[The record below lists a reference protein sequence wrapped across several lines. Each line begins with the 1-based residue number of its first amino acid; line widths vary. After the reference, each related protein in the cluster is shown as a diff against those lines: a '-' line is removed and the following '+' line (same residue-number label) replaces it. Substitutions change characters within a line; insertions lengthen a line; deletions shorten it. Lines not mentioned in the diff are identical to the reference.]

1 MAPANSLKAKL
12 TSLLARKLVH
22 RSARLAGNRP
32 VASITF
38 DDFPKNAWTEG
49 GAVLARHGVRGTYYT
64 AGGFCGRGVDGTVFY
79 DAEDLTAL
87 AAAGHEIGCHG
98 FGHQPAPA
106 LTTEELVTDAARN
119 REFLAP
125 FLKGESP
132 VSYAFPLGRFS
143 PRAKRFYASRFA
155 IPMTCRKRRHA
166 MVARPRCSTGRWSAS
181 PRPASTYCRCARRY
195 LWR

>member
-12 TSLLARKLVH
+12 TSLVARKLVH

-64 AGGFCGRGVDGTVFY
+64 SGGFCGRRVDGTVFY

-132 VSYAFPLGRFS
+132 VSYAFPLGRVS

-155 IPMTCRKRRHA
+155 
-166 MVARPRCSTGRWSAS
+166 
-181 PRPASTYCRCARRY
+181 
-195 LWR
+195 